1 MSDFSERPSRAGR
14 GEMTEA
20 LAARILEHING
31 EPLAA
36 GSHLAAQE
44 LADRFNVS
52 RSPVNRALRLLHEK
66 GVLAHEQNRGY
77 FVRAPSGATV
87 STGPQP

>member
-1 MSDFSERPSRAGR
+1 
-14 GEMTEA
+14 MTEV

-31 EPLAA
+31 EPLAS
-36 GSHLAAQE
+36 GTHLTAQE

-52 RSPVNRALRLLHEK
+52 RSPVNRALRLLHAK

-77 FVRAPSGATV
+77 FVAVRRQQRRLRSWGSAPRTS
-87 STGPQP
+87 